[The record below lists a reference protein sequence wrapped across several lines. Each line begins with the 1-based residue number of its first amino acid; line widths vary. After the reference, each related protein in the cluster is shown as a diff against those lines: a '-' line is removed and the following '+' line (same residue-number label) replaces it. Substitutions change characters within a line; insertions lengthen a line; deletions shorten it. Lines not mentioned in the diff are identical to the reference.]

1 MGEVTFTCLSY
12 VLMCSVMEGHTT
24 EKLGIGWLGQL
35 NFGLYFPT
43 LIKISSFSSYIPDN
57 LLLICVYFST

>member
-24 EKLGIGWLGQL
+24 EKLGIG
-35 NFGLYFPT
+35 
-43 LIKISSFSSYIPDN
+43 
-57 LLLICVYFST
+57 